1 MRTFIDSGVLIT
13 AWRGNPAQRIKALTV
28 IADLNRIFISSPFV
42 KLEVLP
48 KPSWYKNQTELQFY
62 QNFFDSVSEWV
73 EDCDQLADE
82 ALRIGS
88 LYGLGGM
95 DALHVAAAI
104 PCQADELIT
113 TERATS
119 PILRAQGVIVKSLA

>member
-13 AWRGNPAQRIKALTV
+13 AWRGNPAQKIKALTI
-28 IADLNRIFISSPFV
+28 IADLNRSFISSPFV

-48 KPSWYKNQTELQFY
+48 KPTWYKNQPELQFY
-62 QNFFDSVSEWV
+62 QDFFDTVSDWV
-73 EDCDQLADE
+73 GDYDQLADE

-95 DALHVAAAI
+95 DALHVAAALAS
-104 PCQADELIT
+104 QADELIT
-113 TERATS
+113 TERLTS
-119 PILRAQGVIVKSLA
+119 PLNRVQGVQVRSIA

>member
-28 IADLNRIFISSPFV
+28 IADLNRVFISSSFV

-48 KPSWYKNQTELQFY
+48 KPTWYKNQLELQFY
-62 QNFFDSVSEWV
+62 QDFFDTVSEWV
-73 EDCDQLADE
+73 ESDDPLNDE
-82 ALRIGS
+82 ALRIGG
-88 LYGLGGM
+88 LYGLGAM

-104 PCQADELIT
+104 ASQADEFIT
-113 TERATS
+113 TERASS
-119 PILRAQGVIVKSLA
+119 PLLRAQGLVVKSLA

>member
-1 MRTFIDSGVLIT
+1 VKTFIDSGVLIT
-13 AWRGNPAQRIKALTV
+13 AWRGNPAQKIKALTV
-28 IADLNRIFISSPFV
+28 IADLNRQFISSPFV

-48 KPSWYKNQTELQFY
+48 KPIWYQNKLEVQFY
-62 QNFFDSVSEWV
+62 QDFFDTVSEWA
-73 EDCDQLADE
+73 EDCVKLADE

-104 PCQADELIT
+104 SSQADEFIT
-113 TERATS
+113 TERITS
-119 PILRAQGVIVKSLA
+119 PLSRVQGVQVKFIL

>member
-13 AWRGNPAQRIKALTV
+13 AWRGNPAQKIKALTI
-28 IADLNRIFISSPFV
+28 IADLNRIFISSRFV

-48 KPSWYKNQTELQFY
+48 KPTWYNNKLEVQFY
-62 QNFFDSVSEWV
+62 QDFFDTVSEWV
-73 EDCDQLADE
+73 DDCDQLADE

-104 PCQADELIT
+104 ASQADELIT
-113 TERATS
+113 TERVTS
-119 PILRAQGVIVKSLA
+119 PLLRAQGVLVKSIA